1 MGGFSQCVS
10 LNSSSTKTN
19 TFACGV
25 EYEPTIFLL
34 IHENLTCDRG
44 GLAHHEG
51 GAWGWGW
58 KGREKLPVS
67 DAEINDYSYEGN
79 THWISASH
87 AHKNQFQ
94 IDRMKKNVLKLLQ
107 KRCRKIFS

>member
-1 MGGFSQCVS
+1 MTPSGGRLESWAYFEEQDY
-10 LNSSSTKTN
+10 
-19 TFACGV
+19 GV
-25 EYEPTIFLL
+25 
-34 IHENLTCDRG
+34 
-44 GLAHHEG
+44 
-51 GAWGWGW
+51 GWE
-58 KGREKLPVS
+58 GREKLPVS